1 MLTLDRHGAPVR
13 PDFPYQC
20 SCGSAFKMLSGM
32 LEHKRATG
40 HY

>member
-1 MLTLDRHGAPVR
+1 MLTLDRHGAQVL
-13 PDFPYQC
+13 PDCPYQC

-32 LEHKRATG
+32 LEHKRMTG